1 MLYFGWAGPMSRGRV
16 VEKSIVLVT
25 F

>member
-16 VEKSIVLVT
+16 VEKSMVLVT

>member
-16 VEKSIVLVT
+16 VEKSMVLVK